1 MGVREEEFETLKKE
15 AILFYQEMTK
25 KYNVKIPMLEQ
36 YFGASLEGLEENK
49 HFFLIMRPEQMLDCA
64 ILYSGL
70 SGCEEKDRLKFLR
83 LIEDAHLILFEM

>member
-1 MGVREEEFETLKKE
+1 MGVREQEFETLKKD

-36 YFGASLEGLEENK
+36 YFGASLSVLEENK
-49 HFFLIMRPEQMLDCA
+49 HYFLMMRPEQMVDCA

-70 SGCEEKDRLKFLR
+70 SGCEQKDRLKFLK
-83 LIEDAHLILFEM
+83 LIEDAHLILFDM